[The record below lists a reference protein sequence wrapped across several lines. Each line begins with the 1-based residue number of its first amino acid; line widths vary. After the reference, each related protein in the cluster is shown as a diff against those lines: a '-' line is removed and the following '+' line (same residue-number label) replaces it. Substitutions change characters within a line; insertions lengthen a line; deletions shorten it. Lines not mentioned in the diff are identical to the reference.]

1 MLSKEVPKLD
11 TYISRNPNEKERGVM
26 RVPPLPRM
34 SGYLRGNSPP
44 INPYGRKRA
53 SSKIFGI
60 LKLMIFGKRKKDKI
74 SPGRVVPVV
83 PPVKMEAG
91 LSYLLPSEKPDNA
104 FRILTRELRK
114 GASGLIITR
123 LHPEEVKS
131 RFNIGS
137 SPVHWLS
144 RAFTKESMS
153 PTNLGGLADEIAIF
167 VEKEKEPVVLLD
179 GVEYLIIQN
188 DLQKVVKFISTVRDC
203 IAMHKARML
212 IPFNLQSVDESG
224 RALLTRD
231 LHIIEWNG

>member
-1 MLSKEVPKLD
+1 
-11 TYISRNPNEKERGVM
+11 M
-26 RVPPLPRM
+26 RVPPLLRTF
-34 SGYLRGNSPP
+34 GKLRGNPSPFDP
-44 INPYGRKRA
+44 RERKGP
-53 SSKIFGI
+53 SSNIFRI
-60 LKLMIFGKRKKDKI
+60 LKLMIFGRRKKDKPP
-74 SPGRVVPVV
+74 PGRVVPVV
-83 PPVKMEAG
+83 PPVKMEPG
-91 LSYLLPSEKPDNA
+91 LSYLLPSEKPNNA
-104 FRILTRELRK
+104 FKILTRELRK

-123 LHPEEVKS
+123 LHPEEVRS
-131 RFNIGS
+131 RFEIGS

-167 VEKEKEPVVLLD
+167 VEGEKDPVVLLD

-203 IAMHKARML
+203 VAMHKARML

-231 LHIIEWNG
+231 LHIIEWND